1 MNVCRRVRGL
11 RREMQ
16 DWWTAVEWARV
27 RVEKRGAEQWLSVV
41 VVCKKRCVSYVID
54 DLHLSN
60 VCTNASNVW
69 CTSRKEYACVAVFLR
84 ANINTGYCTQ

>member
-1 MNVCRRVRGL
+1 
-11 RREMQ
+11 MQ

-27 RVEKRGAEQWLSVV
+27 RVEKRGAEQRLSVV

-69 CTSRKEYACVAVFLR
+69 CTSRKEYACVLQSFCAPISTLVIAL
-84 ANINTGYCTQ
+84 ND

>member
-1 MNVCRRVRGL
+1 MGAGES
-11 RREMQ
+11 RE
-16 DWWTAVEWARV
+16 EGG
-27 RVEKRGAEQWLSVV
+27 EEQWLSVV

-69 CTSRKEYACVAVFLR
+69 APPAKSMRVLQSFCAPISTLVIAL
-84 ANINTGYCTQ
+84 ND